1 MRIHP
6 NHVDRQSFDRLL
18 IIYHLVLHS
27 IAFKFMVIMY
37 RVGEKDRKKNKTRT
51 TNWCGRR
58 MKKLYAH
65 PIEDNAHSLRD
76 RTLRALILKLYRK
89 MFFFSVSFFLFF
101 LRFFLKYFFCFPMMT
116 NGRLVLWLLT
126 NVHSCFLNM
135 VAYHYSFCSFKSFLL
150 NTNVIFIFS
159 KYNKTYSELR
169 FYFMREYLVI
179 WFISQQLIFY

>member
-1 MRIHP
+1 
-6 NHVDRQSFDRLL
+6 
-18 IIYHLVLHS
+18 
-27 IAFKFMVIMY
+27 
-37 RVGEKDRKKNKTRT
+37 
-51 TNWCGRR
+51 

-169 FYFMREYLVI
+169 FYFMREYMVI
-179 WFISQQLIFY
+179 